1 MSFFNETNFG
11 LLKPDIIL
19 FLKNSEILN
28 QNGDVIYEIYENS
41 ILDVNTKEKCGTIE
55 YAGYNHNYVTITIK
69 LSNKSE
75 IDKVKFG
82 FFRKNE
88 KLEFTTN
95 YLNEEEVNKINWE
108 ENGLPSSFW
117 VKSGN
122 LSFYNS
128 YYEKNNYN
136 HCYRKNDMPLFEIE
150 YQNSDITNNLLKLEE
165 KKIKKYKYIEF
176 DSEGYYELDTHFL
189 LNNKIASWSRMSEY
203 EMESEADYVNWND
216 DYFAIVNKYNFT
228 NKDDGFRFLKQLAL
242 DEYLIPDNSVV
253 LVQLGFGKLY
263 TENLYC
269 FNVSEG
275 AIDYS
280 SCYKIELIQKPKL
293 SEK

>member
-117 VKSGN
+117 VKFGN

-165 KKIKKYKYIEF
+165 KK
-176 DSEGYYELDTHFL
+176 
-189 LNNKIASWSRMSEY
+189 
-203 EMESEADYVNWND
+203 
-216 DYFAIVNKYNFT
+216 
-228 NKDDGFRFLKQLAL
+228 
-242 DEYLIPDNSVV
+242 
-253 LVQLGFGKLY
+253 
-263 TENLYC
+263 
-269 FNVSEG
+269 
-275 AIDYS
+275 
-280 SCYKIELIQKPKL
+280 
-293 SEK
+293 